1 MRHLIVF
8 SIMVCLMQ
16 ATSSCNGKQQKT
28 AEVETTAEKVDSAEE
43 IACDTPTS
51 VSEKAVPERQ
61 VSAAVKE
68 ANTDDGYPS
77 TYNQPKGTVLELL
90 KDYNAHMADYNT
102 TGVVALGM
110 GSQGNRVLLN
120 FSVTDIYFA
129 LSNKV
134 KLKKQAREL
143 IESLPIGEKTAWR
156 CIPEEGYELMVTF
169 VGKQSLQI
177 VSVIFT
183 KDELKEMF

>member
-1 MRHLIVF
+1 
-8 SIMVCLMQ
+8 
-16 ATSSCNGKQQKT
+16 
-28 AEVETTAEKVDSAEE
+28 
-43 IACDTPTS
+43 
-51 VSEKAVPERQ
+51 
-61 VSAAVKE
+61 
-68 ANTDDGYPS
+68 
-77 TYNQPKGTVLELL
+77 
-90 KDYNAHMADYNT
+90 MADYNT

-143 IESLPIGEKTAWR
+143 IESMPIGEKTAWR

>member
-28 AEVETTAEKVDSAEE
+28 AEAETTEEKVETAA
-43 IACDTPTS
+43 
-51 VSEKAVPERQ
+51 EKAVPERQ
-61 VSAAVKE
+61 ESSAAKE
-68 ANTDDGYPS
+68 TKAADGYPS

-143 IESLPIGEKTAWR
+143 IESMPIGEKTAWR